1 MERVPQLGLAYDSY
15 NPLDAPIDVLSWPGM
30 TSPREKGMLYWLARN
45 MYDGEGIIVDAGIF
59 LGAST
64 NAFATGLKAGES
76 APTHFKPI
84 NCYDTA
90 IWVRSM
96 NRYLTQTSKSARS
109 VQNAIQGG
117 SMQPGKSFAP
127 ALRKLLAPHLDV
139 IDFHFG
145 DIVRE
150 ANSDRMIEI
159 AFYDC
164 LKTQERDWAA
174 FRAFGP
180 WYESGKTLVVQQD
193 YFYESAADL
202 KIRQE
207 FLAPYFTFL
216 GAESTSAVFRLD
228 RAIPEQYFQEDP
240 ILSLSFAEK
249 VALLRQAATRPVDP
263 KFRIYTRLSIVEY
276 LAAAGEIE
284 DASSELAE
292 IADAAASLDPSNANQ
307 RPLKLISAFE
317 SRLNTLHS

>member
-1 MERVPQLGLAYDSY
+1 MKSASDNGLAFDNYY
-15 NPLDAPIDVLSWPGM
+15 PLDAPPDVLSWPGM

-45 MYDGEGIIVDAGIF
+45 LYGGEGLIVDAGIF

-64 NAFATGLKAGES
+64 NAFATGIKAGES
-76 APTHFKPI
+76 VPSHFKPI

-109 VQNAIQGG
+109 VQNAIRGRN
-117 SMQPGKSFAP
+117 MQPGKSFAP
-127 ALRKLLAPHLDV
+127 VLRKLLSPHLDL
-139 IDFHFG
+139 IDLHFG

-164 LKTQERDWAA
+164 LKTPEREWAA

-180 WYESGKTLVVQQD
+180 WYQSGKTIVVQQD

-207 FLAPYFTFL
+207 FLAPHFTFL
-216 GAESTSAVFRLD
+216 GAESSSAVFRLD
-228 RAIPEQYFQEDP
+228 RPIPEKYFQADP
-240 ILSLSFAEK
+240 IPSLAFAEK

-263 KFRIYTRLSIVEY
+263 KFRIYTRLSVVEY

-284 DASSELAE
+284 NASSELAE
-292 IADAAASLDPSNANQ
+292 IADAAAALDPATANQ

-317 SRLNTLHS
+317 SRLNALRS